1 MNLAQKKKTITC
13 SVHPVVEVTI
23 TKEIKMPFQ
32 CSWLGMVVSSEQT
45 ESSKQKAQ
53 LEAHTEL
60 PTHRVLMC
68 GVSNMY
74 YNASV
79 LVCVCSKS
87 VTVWITFSIRHCK
100 ESSGR
105 NGHWSWTTRL

>member
-1 MNLAQKKKTITC
+1 
-13 SVHPVVEVTI
+13 
-23 TKEIKMPFQ
+23 MPFQ

-74 YNASV
+74 YNAIV
-79 LVCVCSKS
+79 LICVCSKS
-87 VTVWITFSIRHCK
+87 VTVWITFQFVIAKNRQDAMFIGRGQQGCWWILATCPSTFRHSQYR
-100 ESSGR
+100 EP
-105 NGHWSWTTRL
+105 L

>member
-1 MNLAQKKKTITC
+1 
-13 SVHPVVEVTI
+13 
-23 TKEIKMPFQ
+23 
-32 CSWLGMVVSSEQT
+32 MVVSSEQT

-87 VTVWITFSIRHCK
+87 VTVWITFSIRHCQ

-105 NGHWSWTTRL
+105 NGH

>member
-1 MNLAQKKKTITC
+1 
-13 SVHPVVEVTI
+13 
-23 TKEIKMPFQ
+23 
-32 CSWLGMVVSSEQT
+32 MVVSSEQT

-74 YNASV
+74 YNATV
-79 LVCVCSKS
+79 LICVCSKS
-87 VTVWITFSIRHCK
+87 ATVWITFSIRHCK

-105 NGHWSWTTRL
+105 NGGSLQRVRQPFDIHNIESHYKVFWALTKALFSILMFTWY